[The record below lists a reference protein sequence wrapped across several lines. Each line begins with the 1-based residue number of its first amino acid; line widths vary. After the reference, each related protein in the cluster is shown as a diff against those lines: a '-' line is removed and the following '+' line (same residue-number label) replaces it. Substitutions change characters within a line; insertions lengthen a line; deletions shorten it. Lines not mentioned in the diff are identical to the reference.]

1 MDPTSSYSTMTDPNA
16 GSATRDWNSLY
27 AVSTEMTL
35 FTPDTTGSDPVVSNN
50 FSDGCRLLEY
60 LPWSNPDN
68 VIRLQS
74 MLMVFR
80 VLGGALIPLV
90 CLLGA
95 PLNILN
101 CIVFFKQG
109 LKERINLLLFCLA
122 LTDFVVD
129 VFLFVS
135 TIEYFYTQL
144 QDQFQIN
151 GPLVTFVTNY
161 GSIVYGSVYVS
172 GFITTL
178 ISFERCLCITHPFI
192 AKQVLKT
199 KTMGVIVALAS
210 VVLTVFIYL
219 VSAQKYRM
227 GCGYYPRLNMK
238 LAVHYPSD
246 FYLENKRLMDIVNG
260 LVYGVALPSF
270 FVLATT
276 VTTTIT
282 AVKLRGAATWRQNM
296 SSVTM
301 ESKEIALTKMLIA
314 VSCLFIVCT
323 IPNVVLRI
331 TPLVVGEFRLGGRNQ
346 NLLLSGICVV
356 YMANAT
362 NSAMNFIFY
371 YKMGSKYRMVLKSM
385 FTRKQN
391 DLDLQIATVTNSTD
405 IE

>member
-1 MDPTSSYSTMTDPNA
+1 MLTTDRSS
-16 GSATRDWNSLY
+16 
-27 AVSTEMTL
+27 L
-35 FTPDTTGSDPVVSNN
+35 FTPDDGLDDDVVNNNVSDLD
-50 FSDGCRLLEY
+50 DGCRLLEY

-68 VIRLQS
+68 AIGLQTL
-74 MLMVFR
+74 LMVFR
-80 VLGGALIPLV
+80 VLGGALIPFICLV
-90 CLLGA
+90 GA
-95 PLNILN
+95 PVNVLN
-101 CIVFFKQG
+101 CVVFLKQG
-109 LKERINLLLFCLA
+109 LRERINLLLFCLA
-122 LTDFVVD
+122 LTDFVVNA
-129 VFLFVS
+129 FLFVS

-144 QDQFQIN
+144 QGNFKIN

-192 AKQVLKT
+192 AKRVLKT
-199 KTMGVIVALAS
+199 KTMGGIVAVAA

-219 VSAQKYRM
+219 VSAQKYQM
-227 GCGYYPRLNMK
+227 GCGFSPALNMK

-246 FYLENKRLMDIVNG
+246 FYLENKALMDILNG
-260 LVYGVALPSF
+260 VMYGVVLPSF

-276 VTTTIT
+276 LATAIT
-282 AVKLRGAATWRQNM
+282 AVKLRGAATWRQTT

-331 TPLVVGEFRLGGRNQ
+331 APLVVEEFRLGGRNQ
-346 NLLLSGICVV
+346 NLLLVGICVI
-356 YMANAT
+356 YLANAI

-371 YKMGSKYRMVLKSM
+371 YKMGSKYRMVLRSM
-385 FTRKQN
+385 FTGKPKK
-391 DLDLQIATVTNSTD
+391 LDSQIPKITKITKVSD
-405 IE
+405 